1 MANKQLNKMGKAKQI
16 LSQTFMESCEDLT
29 ESQIADMVV
38 KAEQRIKEIKHEQ
51 ECDEKLSA
59 AKQIVKDLNSGYS
72 SVIKHEKAR
81 IDFLL
86 GRLEG
91 EDEEDEE

>member
-1 MANKQLNKMGKAKQI
+1 MTSKLNKTGKARSV
-16 LSQTFMESCEDLT
+16 LSQTFIDSCAELT
-29 ESQIADMVV
+29 EEQVADMVV

-59 AKQIVKDLNSGYS
+59 AKSIIKDLNSGYS
-72 SVIKHEKAR
+72 SVIKHERAR

-86 GRLEG
+86 GKLE
-91 EDEEDEE
+91 ESEEDEE